1 VSLAYETPQSSDE
14 QFLNHLADAGLLDAQ
29 GHQRV
34 KAAMVTSGQPVDT
47 ILLELGLIPELRLAD
62 AQASYLGLERAYPT
76 DFPDEL
82 PPETDLP
89 RAYLS
94 ETNLLPLKMTPSTV
108 VIATAKPLDS
118 DSIRGIGFYLNRT
131 PVAKVAA
138 ATELTQHIRRLLTA
152 ENAAPQA
159 AEDAGAILA
168 QEDDI
173 ERLRDVAREAPI
185 IKLLNRVI
193 ATGIERNASDIHIEP
208 LEDHV
213 QVRYRID
220 GALRIADRL
229 PKQSQPGIVS
239 RIKILAKLNIAEQ
252 RLPQDGR
259 IKLPFRGREVEF
271 RVSTAPVVYGE
282 SVALR
287 ILDKQQ
293 LQLDFMS
300 LGYQPD
306 DATRLQK
313 ISSHPNGIVLVTGP
327 TGSGKTTT
335 LYAAL
340 SALNREEVKLFT
352 VEDPVEYRLR
362 GINQIQVKPGIGLD
376 FAAVLRSI
384 LRQDPDIIMI
394 GEIRDAETA
403 KIAIQA
409 SLTGHLVLSTL
420 HTNSAAASVTRLID
434 MGLEDYLLASCLR
447 GIVAQRLLRKL
458 CSDCKTETKL
468 TPELAKRHRIR
479 GPVYE
484 AKGCTRCNGTGY
496 RGRTVAY
503 EILEFSSKEQ
513 EAVTARMPEAEFHA
527 MAVKSGMTSLFRS
540 ALNAVERGDTSL
552 EEVYRVIEAAPDA

>member
-1 VSLAYETPQSSDE
+1 MKTTDE
-14 QFLNHLADAGLLDAQ
+14 LFLDHLASSGLLDPQ

-34 KAAMVTSGQPVDT
+34 RAAMATSGQPVDT
-47 ILLELGLIPELRLAD
+47 ILLELGLIPELKLAD

-76 DFPDEL
+76 EFPDEL
-82 PPETDLP
+82 PAEVDLP

-94 ETNLLPLKMTPSTV
+94 NSNLLPLRMTPSTV
-108 VIATAKPLDS
+108 VIATAKPLDT
-118 DSIRGIGFYLNRT
+118 DAIRGLGFCLNRT

-138 ATELTQHIRRLLTA
+138 ATELTQHIRRLLAA
-152 ENAAPQA
+152 ENATPQSTDDPEA
-159 AEDAGAILA
+159 MQA

-229 PKQSQPGIVS
+229 PKQAQPGIVS

-293 LQLDFMS
+293 LQLDFLS
-300 LGYQPD
+300 LGYQPN
-306 DATRLQK
+306 DAAKLEK
-313 ISSHPNGIVLVTGP
+313 ICSHPNGIVLVTGP

-340 SALNREEVKLFT
+340 SSLNREQVKLFT
-352 VEDPVEYRLR
+352 VEDPVEYRLK
-362 GINQIQVKPGIGLD
+362 GTNQIQVKPAIGLD

-394 GEIRDAETA
+394 GEIRDTETA

-458 CSDCKTETKL
+458 CPDCKTPSTLLPETAIRLKL
-468 TPELAKRHRIR
+468 PKHATI
-479 GPVYE
+479 YE
-484 AKGCTRCNGTGY
+484 APGCPSCNGTGY

-503 EILEFSSKEQ
+503 EILDFGTREQ
-513 EAVTARMPEAEFHA
+513 EAVTTRMPEAELHA
-527 MAVKSGMTSLFRS
+527 LAVKSGMTPLFQQ
-540 ALNAVERGDTSL
+540 AMETVARGETSL
-552 EEVYRVIEAAPDA
+552 EEVYRVIEGPPTR